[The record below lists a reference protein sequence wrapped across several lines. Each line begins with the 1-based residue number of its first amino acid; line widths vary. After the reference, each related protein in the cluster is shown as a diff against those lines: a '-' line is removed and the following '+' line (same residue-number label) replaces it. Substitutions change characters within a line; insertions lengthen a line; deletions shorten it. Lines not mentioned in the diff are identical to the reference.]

1 MTRKLVPLAC
11 VAALAGLSACK
22 ESAGPADHNNPLL
35 RYVPTDAVFVL
46 ANLEPV
52 PSAITDAQLERSQPM
67 MEQWQQ
73 GIDELQDRLANLD
86 AEEDATAG
94 LADLILALADELD
107 GKLNREGIES
117 LGFALESAS
126 AIYSYDLLPVMRLE
140 VSDPEKIRAMI
151 ARIET
156 RVGTAMP
163 EQRLNDQS
171 SYWMLDEPTTG
182 VRFYLALLDDHLAAG
197 LAPAELSDHY
207 LPHFLGETLPA
218 ESMDTSGTLQALN
231 AAKGFTPYVSGYLQL
246 EQLAEM
252 LLTGDSASVQWLSAT
267 GGMDRSA
274 ISTDCLSE
282 VRQIM
287 AMMPR
292 MVLGN
297 TALEKDRVDM
307 RYQLELEPSL
317 AEQLQALTADVPPA
331 SDAPERMVSLSLN
344 VELGRLIDFVRS
356 SANQMMAEPFRCAP
370 LEPINEQM
378 RELAVA
384 VNQPLPPFLGNFKG
398 LRAELATIDPAQ
410 LDPGALAGL
419 LSLEMKNPQMM
430 MGMASMFVPGMDQM
444 PLEPGADPAPLPE
457 ELFAAIG
464 GGLEVY
470 AVMAQEAIGLSFGAG
485 EQAALSDFMAL
496 KSDDSGTL
504 FSIDYDMATL
514 LELQQDTFGSVM
526 AEVGD
531 PELNARLDAM
541 NAANAAM
548 MGRIR
553 MAIGFDSD
561 GINMDVDQRFP

>member
-1 MTRKLVPLAC
+1 
-11 VAALAGLSACK
+11 
-22 ESAGPADHNNPLL
+22 
-35 RYVPTDAVFVL
+35 
-46 ANLEPV
+46 
-52 PSAITDAQLERSQPM
+52 
-67 MEQWQQ
+67 
-73 GIDELQDRLANLD
+73 
-86 AEEDATAG
+86 
-94 LADLILALADELD
+94 
-107 GKLNREGIES
+107 
-117 LGFALESAS
+117 
-126 AIYSYDLLPVMRLE
+126 
-140 VSDPEKIRAMI
+140 MI

-274 ISTDCLSE
+274 ISTNCLSE

-419 LSLEMKNPQMM
+419 LSLCGKRLWWLLRATRQPPQ
-430 MGMASMFVPGMDQM
+430 
-444 PLEPGADPAPLPE
+444 
-457 ELFAAIG
+457 
-464 GGLEVY
+464 
-470 AVMAQEAIGLSFGAG
+470 AVC
-485 EQAALSDFMAL
+485 
-496 KSDDSGTL
+496 
-504 FSIDYDMATL
+504 
-514 LELQQDTFGSVM
+514 
-526 AEVGD
+526 
-531 PELNARLDAM
+531 
-541 NAANAAM
+541 
-548 MGRIR
+548 
-553 MAIGFDSD
+553 
-561 GINMDVDQRFP
+561 